1 MGTRQFTKKALK
13 PAQVMVLSF
22 AGVILI
28 GALIL
33 MLPISSQA
41 RVVTPFINTIFTA
54 TSAVC
59 VTGLVVVDTGTYWS
73 VFGKTVIL
81 ILIQIGGLGFM
92 TMTTTIAI
100 LLGKKIGLKNR
111 LVMQEALGQF
121 SIAGVIRL
129 TKYVFIATI
138 SIEFIGALLLSIRF
152 IPLFGWKNGIY
163 YSIFHAVSAF
173 CNAGFDLMGGYQG
186 LVPFARDPIVNLTIM
201 TLIVLGGLGF
211 IVLAELSTFKSY
223 QKLSL
228 HTKIVLLMTGSLI
241 IGGFIL
247 IMILEFNNPNTI
259 GNFTLGEKVVAS
271 LFHSITPRT
280 AGFNTL
286 DLNALAM
293 PTRFITMILMFI
305 GGSPGST
312 AGGLKTTTVAIM
324 LLSIIALFKGSEEI
338 NFANR
343 RISKESVT
351 RSLGIVFISTIWIV
365 TMSLLLTVFEPN
377 RSLEAIIFESLS
389 AFGTVGLSL
398 GITPSLSIMGKV
410 ILAIMMFFGRIGPL
424 TIVFALSNRMTNSSR
439 DLLRYPEG
447 KIMV

>member
-1 MGTRQFTKKALK
+1 METRQFTKKPLK
-13 PAQVMVLSF
+13 PAQVMVISF
-22 AGVILI
+22 AGVILL
-28 GALIL
+28 GTMFL
-33 MLPISSQA
+33 MLPISAQS
-41 RVVTPFINTIFTA
+41 REITPFINAIFTA

-59 VTGLVVVDTGTYWS
+59 VTGLAVVDTGTYWS

-81 ILIQIGGLGFM
+81 LLIQIGGLGFM
-92 TMTTTIAI
+92 TMATTIAI

-111 LVMQEALGQF
+111 LVMQETLGQF

-138 SIEFIGALLLSIRF
+138 SIEFIGALLLSTRF

-163 YSIFHAVSAF
+163 YAVFHSVSAF
-173 CNAGFDLMGGYQG
+173 CNAGFDLMGNYQS
-186 LVPFARDPIVNLTIM
+186 LTAFATDPVVSLTIM
-201 TLIVLGGLGF
+201 TLIVIGGLGF
-211 IVLAELSTFKSY
+211 VVLAELSTFKTY

-228 HTKIVLLMTGSLI
+228 HTKIVLVTTGALI
-241 IGGFIL
+241 LGGFIL
-247 IMILEFNNPNTI
+247 IFSFEYNNPGTI
-259 GNFTLGEKVVAS
+259 GNFSLGEKIMAS

-280 AGFNTL
+280 AGYNTL
-286 DLNALAM
+286 DLNALSM
-293 PTRFITMILMFI
+293 PSRFVTMILMFI

-312 AGGLKTTTVAIM
+312 AGGLKTTTFAIM
-324 LLSIIALFKGSEEI
+324 LLSIVAMFKGSDEI

-343 RISKESVT
+343 RISKETVS
-351 RSLGIVFISTIWIV
+351 RSLGIVFISVIWIV
-365 TMSLLLTVFEPN
+365 SMSLLLIVFEPN
-377 RSLEAIIFESLS
+377 RSLEAIMFESLS

-410 ILAIMMFFGRIGPL
+410 ILSIMMFFGRIGPL
-424 TIVFALSNRMTNSSR
+424 TIVYALSNRASSSGP